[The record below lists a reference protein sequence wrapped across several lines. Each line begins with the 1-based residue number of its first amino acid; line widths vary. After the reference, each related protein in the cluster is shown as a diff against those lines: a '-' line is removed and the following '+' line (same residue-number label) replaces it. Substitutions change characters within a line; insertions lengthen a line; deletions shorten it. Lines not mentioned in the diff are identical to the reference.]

1 MSTAAENEHFLY
13 TLTYFSIGVIITTT
27 NRIVINTQVRSV
39 VNSVVLICVLTKHS
53 THYSV

>member
-13 TLTYFSIGVIITTT
+13 TLTYFSIGVIITNT
-27 NRIVINTQVRSV
+27 NRVVINTQVRSV